1 MSIIKTPDQRVRVF
15 ISSTINELADERK
28 AAREAIGNLR
38 LIPVFFEAGARPHPP
53 RDLYSAYLDQ
63 SHIFLG
69 IYWNSYGWVAPGAK
83 ISGLED
89 EYRLCGNDKPK
100 LIYVKRSSERQ
111 SRLQELLADIEKSE
125 TACYQTFSD
134 ADELQRL
141 IENDLSVLLSE
152 SFENAL
158 SARQPKGGSDGDWS
172 LAPHHRF
179 EEIPNLRSEIYGREE
194 DLARVNELLIKP
206 GVGLLTLLGAGGT
219 GKTTLSV
226 HVAHAVKDRF
236 RNGAIFVPLAP
247 VTDHRLVGATLAGV
261 MGIQDSGKQPIE
273 QTLVDFLSD
282 KQILMVLDNFE
293 QVVEASRFLSDI
305 LGQCKD
311 VKILVTSRTSLHIR
325 NERIYNLAPLVL
337 PGEHQILSPEELR
350 KYPATLLFVER
361 ALEVNQG
368 LRLNKENT
376 EAILEIC
383 RRLDGLPLAI
393 ELAAA
398 RTKFFQ
404 PAAMMARIEKS
415 LDLVSKGQ
423 KDLPERQQT
432 LRAAIEWS
440 YGLLAEDTRKA
451 FRQLGIF
458 KRSWTLD
465 AMDVVLN
472 GEKPTVDVEEM
483 TERLLDVSLI
493 KPSMAGHASEPR
505 FNMLQTVH
513 EYAMEMLEQAPEAL
527 ETKKRYADYFLDLSK
542 AASEYAWWAHG
553 ESWLDKLETEYQNIR
568 SAFYFFIE
576 QKEYEKAWDLFYYMV
591 VYWNIR
597 GGFSEGLK
605 WIEDAGILNPEL
617 QESEL
622 ISVESRGRTLTWAA
636 LVRLMLM
643 QIDEGYQLLHKAEEM
658 LAPTDNRRDYAYALL
673 FDGCFGAF
681 LGFPDAPVKIE
692 QARVLCEGL
701 KEPLPLTMFYVWGY
715 EYYRQQNRMDLV
727 NKHFEQAQKIASE
740 LGITYILGA
749 LFIQKFSLDVMNPEN
764 DWEQTAREAQ
774 SMYKLLPEKG
784 YKGLKSAAMN
794 AYAYAQLM
802 QGKPEAS
809 HLPLM
814 KALEFARECGEKES
828 EFYGI
833 MLAIGYFK
841 VVQNNEKAYKL
852 FGALDTFLEVTQYP
866 LIGASEVQYAQ
877 VKSKLEPNF
886 TLAENNRW
894 YDEGRKWRIEEAV
907 MYAMQEQT

>member
-1 MSIIKTPDQRVRVF
+1 MAIIKTPDQRVRVF

-69 IYWNSYGWVAPGAK
+69 IYWNNYGWVAPGAS

-89 EYRLCGNDKPK
+89 EYRLCGVKKPK
-100 LIYVKRSSERQ
+100 LIYVKRATERQ
-111 SRLQELLADIEKSE
+111 SKLQELLSDIEKSE

-134 ADELQRL
+134 AGELLKL

-158 SARQPKGGSDGDWS
+158 SARQSKANDDDAWS
-172 LAPHHRF
+172 TSSHHRF
-179 EEIPNLRSEIYGREE
+179 EEIPNLRSEIYGRGE
-194 DLARVNELLIKP
+194 DLAKVTELLVKP

-226 HVAHAVKDRF
+226 HIAHAVKDQF
-236 RNGAIFVPLAP
+236 MDGVIFVPLAP
-247 VTDHRLVGATLAGV
+247 VTDYRLVGATIAGIL
-261 MGIQDSGKQPIE
+261 GIQDSGKQPIE

-282 KQILMVLDNFE
+282 KQILMVLDNIE
-293 QVVEASRFLSDI
+293 QVVEASRLLSDI
-305 LGQCKD
+305 LTQCKE
-311 VKILVTSRTSLHIR
+311 VKMLVTSRTSLHIR

-337 PGEHQILSPEELR
+337 PGENLFLTPDELR
-350 KYPATLLFVER
+350 KYPATQLFVER
-361 ALEVNQG
+361 ALEVNH
-368 LRLNKENT
+368 RLQFNKENT
-376 EAILEIC
+376 DAILEIC
-383 RRLDGLPLAI
+383 RRMDGLPLAI

-440 YGLLAEDTRKA
+440 YDLLSEETQKV

-458 KRSWTLD
+458 KRSWTLE
-465 AMDVVLN
+465 AMDAILN
-472 GEKPTVDVEEM
+472 KEEASVDVEEM

-493 KPSMAGHASEPR
+493 KPVLVSHSAEPR

-513 EYAMEMLEQAPEAL
+513 EYALEKLEQSNEAL
-527 ETKKRYADYFLDLSK
+527 ETKLRYADYFLELCK
-542 AASEYAWWAHG
+542 TASEQAWWAHG
-553 ESWLDKLETEYQNIR
+553 ESWLDKLEYEYQNIR
-568 SAFYFFIE
+568 SAFYIFIE
-576 QKEYEKAWDLFYYMV
+576 NKNYEKAWDLFYYMV
-591 VYWNIR
+591 VYWIIR

-605 WIEDAGILNPEL
+605 WIEDAGIMKPES
-617 QESEL
+617 QESVTIRAET
-622 ISVESRGRTLTWAA
+622 RGRALTWAA
-636 LVRLMLM
+636 LVQLMLM
-643 QIDEGYQLLHKAEEM
+643 RIEEGYTLLHKAEAILKE
-658 LAPTDNRRDYAYALL
+658 TVDRRDYAFAIT
-673 FDGCFGAF
+673 FDGCYGAF
-681 LGFPDAPVKIE
+681 LGFPDAAAKIE
-692 QARVLCEGL
+692 EARELCERL
-701 KEPLPLTMFYVWGY
+701 NEPLPLTMFYVWGY
-715 EYYRQQNRMDLV
+715 EYYRQQNQMDLV
-727 NKHFEQAQKIASE
+727 NKHFERAQTIASE

-749 LFIQKFSLDVMNPEN
+749 LYIQQFSLDVMNPEN
-764 DWEQTAREAQ
+764 DWEKTAREALA
-774 SMYKLLPEKG
+774 MRKLLPEKG

-794 AYAYAQLM
+794 AYAFSMMM
-802 QGKPEAS
+802 QGRLDEV
-809 HLPLM
+809 HIPLM

-833 MLAIGYFK
+833 MMASGYFK
-841 VVQNNEKAYKL
+841 VIQKNEKAYKL
-852 FGALDTFLEVTQYP
+852 FGALDTFLEDTQYP
-866 LIGASEVQYAQ
+866 LIGASEVQYAMA
-877 VKSKLEPNF
+877 KSKLEPDF
-886 TLAENNRW
+886 TLADHKRW
-894 YDEGRKWRIEEAV
+894 YEEGRKLRIEEAV
-907 MYAMQEQT
+907 MYAMLE